1 MHLVHWYLFL
11 LQFDFLRLKC
21 RSDFVMLRML
31 QHRQSISASVAH
43 RQTIISFPC
52 LLIKRRFGSDTVRM
66 IRFLGTSPKSTSIRE
81 TIISLCHQICETY
94 DVNFH
99 TELDIGKDFSYLA
112 LYFTALLRN
121 IDTQTTPLVIILDS
135 VDQLVK

>member
-1 MHLVHWYLFL
+1 
-11 LQFDFLRLKC
+11 
-21 RSDFVMLRML
+21 ML

-43 RQTIISFPC
+43 RQTIIPLF
-52 LLIKRRFGSDTVRM
+52 LLITRRFGSDTVRM

-99 TELDIGKDFSYLA
+99 TELDFGKDFSYLV

-121 IDTQTTPLVIILDS
+121 IDTQTAPLVIILDS
-135 VDQLVK
+135 VEQLVKKV